1 MSRPPYNEVQ
11 TEFRGIPFKIKVI
24 RETHKAVRFLILGK
38 NESQNVWIPKSCL
51 NENYEP
57 LYPLNFIWKSSM
69 NKHKLFLAGIL
80 EKDVTHYSPGCND
93 LRTNYVRKNN

>member
-1 MSRPPYNEVQ
+1 MSRPPYKEVQ

-38 NESQNVWIPKSCL
+38 NESQNIWIPKSCL

-57 LYPLNFIWKSSM
+57 LTDLNWILKKYQ
-69 NKHKLFLAGIL
+69 NRHKLFLAGIL
-80 EKDVTHYSPGCND
+80 EKDVSW
-93 LRTNYVRKNN
+93 

>member
-38 NESQNVWIPKSCL
+38 NESQNIWIPKSCL
-51 NENYEP
+51 DSNYKP
-57 LYPLNFIWKSSM
+57 IKDINFIWKGWHA
-69 NKHKLFLAGIL
+69 KHKLFLAGIL
-80 EKDVTHYSPGCND
+80 KEDIGFRAPTSK
-93 LRTNYVRKNN
+93 